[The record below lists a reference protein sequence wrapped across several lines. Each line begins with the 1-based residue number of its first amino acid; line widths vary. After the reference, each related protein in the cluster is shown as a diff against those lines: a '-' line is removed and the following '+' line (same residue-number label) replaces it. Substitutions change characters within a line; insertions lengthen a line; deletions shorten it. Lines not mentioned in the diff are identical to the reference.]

1 MSFLAHTASKFQYSS
16 HSVLRARCLQTDGDR
31 SPLHHRLLSDGH
43 EACDQAVGVGSTAT
57 DNDEAP
63 AADGT
68 ANDLLTLTDPSRPRV
83 VYLSHVSGPAS
94 GGTAVT
100 ILGNYFANVTEVLFG
115 QVPATGV
122 KVVSS
127 NRITAVAPSHD
138 AGLVEVQIG
147 TQAGT
152 TAAGRFTYLATP
164 EVTEIKPNHGPTRG
178 GTLVIIHGGNFVT
191 GETKV
196 YFGKRLA
203 KDVKVLSSRLLVVKT
218 PADEAGT
225 VMLAVATPEGVSA
238 EVPFE
243 FAQSSSCVQSR

>member
-1 MSFLAHTASKFQYSS
+1 
-16 HSVLRARCLQTDGDR
+16 
-31 SPLHHRLLSDGH
+31 
-43 EACDQAVGVGSTAT
+43 
-57 DNDEAP
+57 
-63 AADGT
+63 
-68 ANDLLTLTDPSRPRV
+68 
-83 VYLSHVSGPAS
+83 
-94 GGTAVT
+94 VT

-115 QVPATGV
+115 QVPATSV

-127 NRITAVAPSHD
+127 NRITAVAPPHD
-138 AGLVEVQIG
+138 AGMVDVQIG
-147 TQAGT
+147 TQAST

-178 GTLVIIHGGNFVT
+178 GTLVIIHGGNFVN

-218 PADEAGT
+218 PADDAGT
-225 VMLAVATPEGVSA
+225 VMLAVGTPEGFSA

-243 FAQSSSCVQSR
+243 FAHSSSCVQGR

>member
-1 MSFLAHTASKFQYSS
+1 MSFLAHATSKFQYSTRS
-16 HSVLRARCLQTDGDR
+16 ILRAGCLTTDGQ
-31 SPLHHRLLSDGH
+31 
-43 EACDQAVGVGSTAT
+43 EAALPIGMLAGADDPCDDAISVGSIAT
-57 DNDEAP
+57 DNDEVTTGGA
-63 AADGT
+63 AAD
-68 ANDLLTLTDPSRPRV
+68 DPLTLTDPTRPRV
-83 VYLSHVSGPAS
+83 VYLSHGSGPAS

-115 QVPATGV
+115 QVPATSV
-122 KVVSS
+122 KVASS
-127 NRITAVAPSHD
+127 NRITAVAPPHD
-138 AGLVEVQIG
+138 AGVVDVHIG

-178 GTLVIIHGGNFVT
+178 GTLVIIHGGNFVN

-225 VMLAVATPEGVSA
+225 VMLAIATPEGVSA

-243 FAQSSSCVQSR
+243 FTHSSSCVQAR